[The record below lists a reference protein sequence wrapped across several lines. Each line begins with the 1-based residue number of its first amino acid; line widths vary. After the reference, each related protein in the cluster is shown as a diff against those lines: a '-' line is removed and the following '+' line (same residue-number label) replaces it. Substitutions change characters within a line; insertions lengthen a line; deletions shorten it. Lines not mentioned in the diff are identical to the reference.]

1 MLISILPISCIFEE
15 TPLSSADSQ
24 PFLIRSFLLFLGISL
39 LPLSTAAQ
47 NGAESGA
54 SAPLLL
60 ADNSTSAPI
69 DAVRVALS
77 EPKWPEG
84 LLLWPS
90 SERYLLWVELEEGWL
105 KVLERRDNGG
115 LVMRR
120 QVPVSIGKM
129 GIGKT
134 REGDQKT
141 PAGIYR
147 ITSFLSDI
155 ELDDFY
161 GQGAYPLNYPNS
173 LDRLQGRTGH
183 GIWLHGLPKGVDS
196 RPYLDSDGY
205 IVIDNENLQAIAAE
219 IDPGRTSI
227 ILSPVSLNW
236 ISAESGRQKSEAL
249 MSELLA

>member
-15 TPLSSADSQ
+15 ILLSSADSQ

-173 LDRLQGRTGH
+173 LDRLQGRTGLAY
-183 GIWLHGLPKGVDS
+183 GCMDYPRAWTADPTL
-196 RPYLDSDGY
+196 
-205 IVIDNENLQAIAAE
+205 IVMA
-219 IDPGRTSI
+219 T
-227 ILSPVSLNW
+227 
-236 ISAESGRQKSEAL
+236 
-249 MSELLA
+249 